1 MSTRIL
7 VGDALWGLIACH
19 HRTAFSISFEMRS
32 IFEMLSNIVSAKIT
46 TLQSSVIHG
55 LDMKLKEHYK
65 NLIEEAYRGRNFPYT
80 LLNGTPDLLTLF
92 NAQGAAVSNRGKITS
107 KGLVPSEEK
116 MRELIL
122 RLHTK
127 ELKNVFATDNLS
139 SLHEE
144 AEEFQEICSGI
155 LVIPIDYKNDQ
166 YVFIFRPEVVQ
177 VINWGGNPHERIH
190 FEKDQKNYHPRN
202 SFRLWQEKVRGT
214 SLPWREE
221 EVSAA
226 ENLRSFIYEY
236 SN

>member
-1 MSTRIL
+1 
-7 VGDALWGLIACH
+7 
-19 HRTAFSISFEMRS
+19 
-32 IFEMLSNIVSAKIT
+32 
-46 TLQSSVIHG
+46 
-55 LDMKLKEHYK
+55 
-65 NLIEEAYRGRNFPYT
+65 
-80 LLNGTPDLLTLF
+80 
-92 NAQGAAVSNRGKITS
+92 
-107 KGLVPSEEK
+107 